1 MSSMMELLLKI
12 LLLCLTVVIK
22 VVFTGVASF
31 AMHGSCSHR
40 NAREH
45 GSSFPL
51 LDFVFYWF
59 VRTAQGVYVLTLVAL
74 TKIATCNSILSWH
87 WQSSRTCDSTHQFSI
102 WGACSNSRNSSL
114 VLELLGTVRACEH
127 HIVLLYL
134 LILKI
139 DSRGAIVAP
148 WQHIYFANIILE
160 NTLLTIFLNH
170 FVVVFHFTI
179 LARRVHAVTMWRLEL
194 LTMDVGQALFA
205 TITV

>member
-1 MSSMMELLLKI
+1 MSNIYFNFIFYLKILEYKLCCYYLSFRKSSRSHVLTVFESTTTSRRMTLMSSMMELLLKI

-102 WGACSNSRNSSL
+102 
-114 VLELLGTVRACEH
+114 
-127 HIVLLYL
+127 
-134 LILKI
+134 
-139 DSRGAIVAP
+139 
-148 WQHIYFANIILE
+148 
-160 NTLLTIFLNH
+160 
-170 FVVVFHFTI
+170 
-179 LARRVHAVTMWRLEL
+179 
-194 LTMDVGQALFA
+194 
-205 TITV
+205 